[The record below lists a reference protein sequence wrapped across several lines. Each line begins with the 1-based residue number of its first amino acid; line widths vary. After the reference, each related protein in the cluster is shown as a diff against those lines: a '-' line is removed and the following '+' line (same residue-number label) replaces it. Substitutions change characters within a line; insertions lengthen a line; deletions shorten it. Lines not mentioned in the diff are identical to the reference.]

1 MNLLYYLNINA
12 YLNCIK
18 YNIKLYIERMK
29 QSERDFKELTPVI
42 WGTDKFSVQGRP
54 AGWLETQGR
63 VAVAA

>member
-42 WGTDKFSVQGRP
+42 WGTDKFSV
-54 AGWLETQGR
+54 
-63 VAVAA
+63 